1 MRPPL
6 MQTAPLLT
14 RINVTPII
22 DVALTLVIILL
33 IAAPT
38 IPTAK
43 LDVVLPP
50 ANARDADDPRFVSIT
65 VSRAGEIAV
74 DDQLVPGTGALAT
87 VLRARLDGRADADRY
102 VVVRA
107 DAGVSHGVVREVLDA
122 AKDGGATRLGVA
134 TRQKTGGGA

>member
-1 MRPPL
+1 

-33 IAAPT
+33 ITAPM
-38 IPTAK
+38 ISTAK
-43 LDVVLPP
+43 LEVTLPP
-50 ANARDADDPRFVSIT
+50 ASTRDAEDQGFVSIT

-74 DDQLVPGTGALAT
+74 DEQLVPGTAALAT
-87 VLRARLDGRADADRY
+87 ALRARLDERADADRY
-102 VVVRA
+102 VIVRA
-107 DAGVSHGVVREVLDA
+107 DAGVRHGLVREVLDA
-122 AKDGGATRLGVA
+122 AKEGGASRLGVA

>member
-1 MRPPL
+1 

-33 IAAPT
+33 ITAPM
-38 IPTAK
+38 ISTAK
-43 LDVVLPP
+43 LEVALPP
-50 ANARDADDPRFVSIT
+50 ASTRDAEDQGFVSIT
-65 VSRAGEIAV
+65 VSRSGEIAV
-74 DDQLVPGTGALAT
+74 DEQLVPGTAALAT
-87 VLRARLDGRADADRY
+87 ALRSRLEERADADRY

-107 DAGVSHGVVREVLDA
+107 DAGVSHGLVREVLDA
-122 AKDGGATRLGVA
+122 AKEGGASRLGVA

>member
-33 IAAPT
+33 ITAPM
-38 IPTAK
+38 ISAAK
-43 LDVVLPP
+43 LEVVLPP
-50 ANARDADDPRFVSIT
+50 AGTRDAEDAGFVSIT

-74 DDQLVPGTGALAT
+74 DEQLVPGTAALAT
-87 VLRARLDGRADADRY
+87 VLRARLDGRAGAERY

-107 DAGVSHGVVREVLDA
+107 DAGVRHGLVREVLDA
-122 AKDGGATRLGVA
+122 AKEGGASRLGMA

>member
-1 MRPPL
+1 

-33 IAAPT
+33 ITAPMLS
-38 IPTAK
+38 ASN
-43 LDVVLPP
+43 LEVALPP
-50 ANARDADDPRFVSIT
+50 ARTRDAEDPGFVSIT

-74 DDQLVPGTGALAT
+74 DEQLVDGTAGLAT
-87 VLRARLDGRADADRY
+87 ALRARLSERADTEGY

-107 DAGVSHGVVREVLDA
+107 DAGVRHGLVREVLDA
-122 AKDGGATRLGVA
+122 AKEGGASRLGVA